1 MGVEDARV
9 GQLNGTIIA
18 IVTFY
23 YFSFDRIGERY
34 FFDINK
40 IVHNIV
46 EKRRRILDDFGNLY
60 SDY

>member
-34 FFDINK
+34 FFDIN
-40 IVHNIV
+40 NIV

>member
-9 GQLNGTIIA
+9 EQLNGTIIA

-34 FFDINK
+34 FFDIN
-40 IVHNIV
+40 NIV

>member
-1 MGVEDARV
+1 MENARV

-34 FFDINK
+34 FFDIN
-40 IVHNIV
+40 NIV
-46 EKRRRILDDFGNLY
+46 EKRRRILDNFENLY

>member
-1 MGVEDARV
+1 MGVENARV

-34 FFDINK
+34 FFDIN
-40 IVHNIV
+40 NIV
-46 EKRRRILDDFGNLY
+46 EKRRRILDNFENLY

>member
-34 FFDINK
+34 FFDIN
-40 IVHNIV
+40 NIV

-60 SDY
+60 SNY

>member
-1 MGVEDARV
+1 MGVEDARL

-34 FFDINK
+34 FFDIN
-40 IVHNIV
+40 NIV

>member
-1 MGVEDARV
+1 MGVENARV

-34 FFDINK
+34 FFDIN
-40 IVHNIV
+40 NIV